1 VSALGQKRTF
11 ALRNA
16 MSALSPESG
25 HLEGRMVTMALVKT
39 ELEPSHLQRNADD
52 FAVVRSIA
60 ESGSDGPVLMLNMN
74 RYSLD
79 SGFPDRGV
87 YQQYISGLG
96 NFLGRRRCQ
105 IALAISGSGAGSRR
119 SEDPRDHRL
128 LVSGAQNISRSLQGA
143 GRCGKLPS
151 EGSLRGTCCYSSMS
165 RRPTA
170 VCAKRNRRRSSEQ
183 INDPE

>member
-1 VSALGQKRTF
+1 MSALGQKRTF

-25 HLEGRMVTMALVKT
+25 HLEGRMATMALVKT

-96 NFLGRRRCQ
+96 NFLE
-105 IALAISGSGAGSRR
+105 GAGAKLLWRFPVLGQAVGDQKIH
-119 SEDPRDHRL
+119 EIIACWYPVHKIFLDLYKAPGAAENFRL
-128 LVSGAQNISRSLQGA
+128 KGLCV
-143 GRCGKLPS
+143 
-151 EGSLRGTCCYSSMS
+151 ECCYSSIS
-165 RRPTA
+165 RQPTA

>member
-1 VSALGQKRTF
+1 MSALGQKRTF

-96 NFLGRRRCQ
+96 NFLE
-105 IALAISGSGAGSRR
+105 GAGAKLLWRFLR
-119 SEDPRDHRL
+119 SDGYL
-128 LVSGAQNISRSLQGA
+128 GVI
-143 GRCGKLPS
+143 
-151 EGSLRGTCCYSSMS
+151 CCYSSLS
-165 RRPTA
+165 GRPTA
-170 VCAKRNRRRSSEQ
+170 VCAKQTAGETRNR
-183 INDPE
+183 